1 MRVSNFVSTISLLIH
16 HQNLRQCTVV
26 YTKVQSI
33 CTSCIQQYSISV
45 HKSCPYIYVCPSY
58 MSCLHNG
65 CCETFFSVCSINLL
79 QSIGFFRL
87 TMARSSDLGF
97 RTSPSHY
104 FLQVKLKLQEVPHL
118 PLHQEAPDLSPAA
131 VIQDKFQG
139 LSSNKFSTYL
149 VRSLIT
155 SYL

>member
-1 MRVSNFVSTISLLIH
+1 MRMTSFRKSPYFIS
-16 HQNLRQCTVV
+16 
-26 YTKVQSI
+26 K
-33 CTSCIQQYSISV
+33 SISHLV
-45 HKSCPYIYVCPSY
+45 F
-58 MSCLHNG
+58 CLLP
-65 CCETFFSVCSINLL
+65 CEGSLYSFSSVCSINLL

-155 SYL
+155 SYFIFLNQFLINLWLGSMSGAESVKQLGV